1 MHSHDYFAVRSF
13 NSDPSSERGQ
23 DLNAYLQAIANHSDI
38 SRFVVHPKERLIT
51 PALDGHT
58 VANVSHEK
66 KTLENK
72 RLCEH
77 FLKALTKKYPEGV
90 INRIFSQRGSD
101 FLLSKKS
108 GVSPWSA
115 SEIREIIIDAE
126 IANAHIPSSHVV
138 AVVETPSIH
147 NTRTIAS
154 PLLPSGITTEQAL
167 TALVGLLA
175 AGATVPFLHPAAL
188 VNSLATAS
196 LLGTATAGHFATAAA
211 IAPGVTTAITGAA
224 NTAIAAAPTLQATA
238 NTIAGAIVPI
248 IVVGVGAHRA
258 EEALRALELETT
270 SLATGIV
277 SAALA
282 THPAVLSGHLAT
294 AIVAAAITG
303 HLVIDEA
310 VIRRAFSILGTG
322 AAAAMAAA
330 HPEVVINLVHQI
342 TTAITS
348 YYATATAS
356 TSITQSSA
364 LSAALIPHSIITPTA
379 ITTATT
385 AATTAITHSGTA
397 LAATAA
403 HGINIGTA
411 TMMTAIA
418 AHPLVVTTALIAGAC
433 MTAQRWMESPQQT
446 TTTTESATKL
456 PASSTKTIASRSH
469 TERPVW
475 RRGI

>member
-1 MHSHDYFAVRSF
+1 MHSHDDFAVRSF
-13 NSDPSSERGQ
+13 NSNPSSEGGQ
-23 DLNAYLQAIANHSDI
+23 DLNAYLRAIAHHPDI
-38 SRFVVHPKERLIT
+38 SRFVVHSRERLIT
-51 PALDGHT
+51 PALDDHT
-58 VANVSHEK
+58 VANVSNEK

-77 FLKALTKKYPEGV
+77 FLKTLTKKYPEGV
-90 INRIFSQRGSD
+90 INRIFSQRGTD

-115 SEIREIIIDAE
+115 SEIREIIVDAE
-126 IANAHIPSSHVV
+126 IANAHIPSPHVV
-138 AVVETPSIH
+138 AIVETPSIH
-147 NTRTIAS
+147 NTIAS
-154 PLLPSGITTEQAL
+154 SLLPSGITTEQAL

-175 AGATVPFLHPAAL
+175 AGAAIPLLHPAAL
-188 VNSLATAS
+188 AHSLAVAS
-196 LLGTATAGHFATAAA
+196 LLGTATAGHLSAAAA

-224 NTAIAAAPTLQATA
+224 NTAIAAAPTLQVTA

-282 THPAVLSGHLAT
+282 THPAILSGHLAT

-330 HPEVVINLVHQI
+330 HPEVVINLAHQI
-342 TTAITS
+342 TTAISS

-356 TSITQSSA
+356 TTQTSA
-364 LSAALIPHSIITPTA
+364 LSAALIPHSIMTPAA
-379 ITTATT
+379 ITKATT
-385 AATTAITHSGTA
+385 TATTAITHSGTA

-403 HGINIGTA
+403 HGINLGTA

-433 MTAQRWMESPQQT
+433 MTAQRWIESPQEVVT
-446 TTTTESATKL
+446 ATENTANPPS
-456 PASSTKTIASRSH
+456 SSTQTATSRSNI
-469 TERPVW
+469 ERPVW